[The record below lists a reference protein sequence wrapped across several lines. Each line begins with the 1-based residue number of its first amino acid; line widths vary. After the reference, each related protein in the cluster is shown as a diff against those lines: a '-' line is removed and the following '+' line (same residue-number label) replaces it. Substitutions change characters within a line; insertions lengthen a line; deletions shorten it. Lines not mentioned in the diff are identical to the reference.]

1 MNLSRK
7 EREML
12 ASDIQQENAIIR
24 RIGRYIRNSAIMFV
38 VCAGFAYYG
47 WSGMIDPLIPNA
59 SETFRS
65 ICKWGGTIG
74 AVIFGLFTIL
84 AFLSHRNGKKSVM
97 RKIDLFEESKTKK
110 GASSQKKYQKDA

>member
-12 ASDIQQENAIIR
+12 ASDIQQENAILR
-24 RIGRYIRNSAIMFV
+24 RIGRYIRNSSIMFI

-47 WSGMIDPLIPNA
+47 WSGMVDPLIPNA

-65 ICKWGGTIG
+65 ICKWGGAIG
-74 AVIFGLFTIL
+74 AVVFGIFTIL

-97 RKIDLFEESKTKK
+97 RKIDLFEESKSKSN
-110 GASSQKKYQKDA
+110 SSRKKYQKDA